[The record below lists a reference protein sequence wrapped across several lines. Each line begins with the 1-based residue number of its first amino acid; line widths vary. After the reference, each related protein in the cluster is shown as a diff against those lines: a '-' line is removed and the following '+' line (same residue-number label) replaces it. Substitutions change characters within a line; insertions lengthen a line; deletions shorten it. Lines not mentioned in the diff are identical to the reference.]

1 MSSPRTPPASAG
13 KRSRVARRA
22 SSRGAGKGSDAPTR
36 AARTPTR
43 ALRPGTH
50 PEADA
55 AFAERA
61 VHLFALELEGHVLA
75 MVEASRAR
83 QSLDAA
89 MRVRPRATLFK
100 TPLQLRLKIREEIF
114 TYRKKPPGPG
124 LRSRSLPPLLP
135 QDERELADAS
145 CDAFH
150 ASASASRLAA
160 DASAAAR
167 RGSPITRGASAS
179 LRKRRDALAAADAA
193 RARLAV
199 ATARRRAL
207 RDAVDAAEARR
218 AAYDDRDYARDA
230 LRRAVRE
237 ESEATGRT
245 PLPRGA
251 RAREATNDGGD
262 GAREEGSADAS
273 PRSAGSS
280 PEEAPAAKRAMTTAG
295 EDEAAGEVDS
305 LAEAFAAAAC
315 IR

>member
-89 MRVRPRATLFK
+89 MRVRPRSTLLFK
-100 TPLQLRLKIREEIF
+100 TPLQLRLKIREEIL
-114 TYRKKPPGPG
+114 YGKKPPRASAHAPP
-124 LRSRSLPPLLP
+124 LPLLP

-207 RDAVDAAEARR
+207 RDAVDAADARR

-251 RAREATNDGGD
+251 REREVANDGGD
-262 GAREEGSADAS
+262 GAREARSADAS

-295 EDEAAGEVDS
+295 EDEAAGEVDG